1 MNLQFQSFEG
11 AAIRAVFEPLAQL
24 RIRVFRDFPYLY
36 EGSMAYELEYLNTY
50 AASERAFLYAVFD
63 GTLMIGATTCIP
75 LADETEEVQAPF
87 LKAGMDVSE
96 VFYLGESVLLPAYRG
111 LGLGHRFFDARE
123 AHAATFGTY
132 RITSFC
138 AVERPADHPLR
149 PADYRT
155 LDDFWQKRGYQ
166 KAPDLQTKF
175 SWPDLGEDA
184 PSLKTMIYW
193 TRQLE

>member
-11 AAIRAVFEPLAQL
+11 AAIRSVFEPLAQL

-50 AASERAFLYAVFD
+50 AASERAFLHAVFD
-63 GTLMIGATTCIP
+63 GTHMIGATTCIP
-75 LADETEEVQAPF
+75 LTDETEEVQAPF

-123 AHAATFGTY
+123 AHAAKFGTY

-149 PADYRT
+149 PADYRP

-166 KAPDLQTKF
+166 KAPNLQTKF
-175 SWPDLGEDA
+175 SWPDLGEDV
-184 PSLKTMIYW
+184 PSLKTMTYW

>member
-11 AAIRAVFEPLAQL
+11 AAIRSVFEPLAQL

-36 EGSMAYELEYLNTY
+36 EGSMAYELEYLTTY
-50 AASERAFLYAVFD
+50 AASERAFLFAVFD

-123 AHAATFGTY
+123 AHASKFGTY

-138 AVERPADHPLR
+138 AVERSEDHPLR
-149 PADYRT
+149 PAVYRP

-166 KAPDLQTKF
+166 KAPNLQTKF
-175 SWPDLGEDA
+175 SW
-184 PSLKTMIYW
+184 
-193 TRQLE
+193 